1 MIEVKN
7 VFKSFDGKPVLEDVS
22 LVIEKGRCT
31 ALTGVSG
38 KGKTTLMRIIAGL
51 EEADS
56 GEVIYRERPVCTF
69 VFQENRLLE
78 HKSVI
83 DNILSVAPDRKR
95 AEYFLLRT
103 GLLPHKDKKAGDL
116 SGGMKRRLAIARA
129 LSFGGDLYFLDEPL
143 RELDEETLK
152 AVAGLIKE
160 EISGKTAILITHDE
174 FSSAFL
180 SDAQIEL

>member
-7 VFKSFDGKPVLEDVS
+7 VSKSFDGKRVLSDVS
-22 LVIEKGRCT
+22 LVIEKGKCT

-51 EEADS
+51 LEADS
-56 GEVIYRERPVCTF
+56 GEVIYREKPRCTF

-83 DNILSVAPDRKR
+83 DNILTVAPDRER
-95 AEYFLLRT
+95 AEYFLRRT
-103 GLLPHKDKKAGDL
+103 GLYEDRDKKASAL

-143 RELDEETLK
+143 RELDGDTLK
-152 AVAGLIKE
+152 SVAGLIKE
-160 EISGKTAILITHDE
+160 EIAGRTAVLITHDSDSLE
-174 FSSAFL
+174 ML
-180 SDAQIEL
+180 SDVRIEI

>member
-1 MIEVKN
+1 MIEVRN
-7 VFKSFDGKPVLEDVS
+7 VSKSFDGKRVLENVS
-22 LVIEKGRCT
+22 LVIEKGKCT
-31 ALTGVSG
+31 VLTGASG

-56 GEVIYRERPVCTF
+56 GEVIYREKPVCTF

-78 HKSVI
+78 HKSVL
-83 DNILSVAPDRKR
+83 DNILTVAPDRKR
-95 AEYFLLRT
+95 AEYFLERT
-103 GLLPHKDKKAGDL
+103 GLLPHKDKKAGSL

-129 LSFGGDLYFLDEPL
+129 LSYGGELYFLDEPL

-152 AVAGLIKE
+152 LVAELIKE
-160 EISGKTAILITHDE
+160 EIAGKTAILITHDE

-180 SDAQIEL
+180 SDIQIEL